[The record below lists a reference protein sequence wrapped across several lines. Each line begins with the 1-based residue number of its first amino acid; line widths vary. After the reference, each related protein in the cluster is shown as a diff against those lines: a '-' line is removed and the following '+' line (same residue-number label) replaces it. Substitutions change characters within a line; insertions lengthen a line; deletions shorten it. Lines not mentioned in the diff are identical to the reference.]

1 MDLINRGD
9 YPQTA
14 CVGARETLEG
24 RLRREKAELEKRL
37 EKINSALNAIEKSP
51 EIASFMESLQ
61 AVI

>member
-1 MDLINRGD
+1 MELMNHNN
-9 YPQTA
+9 YPQVA
-14 CVGARETLEG
+14 GSCVRETLEG
-24 RLRREKAELEKRL
+24 RLRREKSELEKRL